1 MDEKGEALSP
11 EEYYQTAVNQIKKV
25 RVNISFIILISFIML
40 LAGSLTG
47 FVYSKNLIEKRVE
60 DSIILGNFLYKSYEN
75 GKFVE
80 TKAVYSIRRTFINN
94 DGVLMLPSSHEES
107 KYNIHDGFK
116 DSSIKNPK

>member
-1 MDEKGEALSP
+1 MSP
-11 EEYYQTAVNQIKKV
+11 GEYYQSAVNEIKKV

-40 LAGSLTG
+40 ISGSLTG
-47 FVYSKNLIEKRVE
+47 FIYSKTIIEKKVE

-94 DGVLMLPSSHEES
+94 DGILMLPHEES
-107 KYNIHDGFK
+107 KYNVDN
-116 DSSIKNPK
+116 SIKDKTSNIK